1 MSEVSLSLPG
11 KQVTVFVANR
21 TKLAFQ
27 PELEFW
33 KTHFLTV
40 SLMVLKA
47 FPNEIVGDSNVIF

>member
-47 FPNEIVGDSNVIF
+47 FPNELLVIVM